1 MGVKK
6 LSQGVKNEGNG
17 SNDNVFASC
26 SFSSLGLDS
35 NLCEQLHERLGFEV
49 PTLVQAQAI
58 PVILSG
64 RHALV
69 NAATGTGKT
78 AAYLAPIVHLLQ
90 GYENR
95 IQRSDGTFALVL
107 VPTREL
113 CLQVYEIL
121 QKLLHRFHWIVP
133 GYIMGGENR
142 SKEKA
147 RLRKGISIL
156 IATPGRLLDHLK
168 NTTSFL
174 HLNLRWIIF
183 DEADRILELGFGKD
197 IEEILD
203 LLGSRKTVH
212 DDQKNTVTRNSKIQ
226 RQNLL
231 LSATLNE
238 KVNHLAKISLDNPV
252 MVGLD
257 DKKIEQISTAVSND
271 HSESDGDNEEEYSSK
286 MPTVGDYKVPVQL
299 IQRYMKVPCGSR
311 LPVLLSIIKHLF
323 EREPSQK
330 VVVFFST
337 CDAVDFHYSLLSE
350 FQFSSYSQTEGTR
363 QKFLGCK
370 IFRLHGNMVQEDRR
384 TSFQTFK
391 TEKSALLLSSDVSA
405 RGLDFPKVRCIIQ
418 YDSPGE
424 ATEYVHRVGRTARL
438 GEKGESLLFLQPVEI
453 DYLQDLEKHGV
464 SLTEYPI
471 LKVLD
476 SFPLY
481 GQKNYT
487 KKSVFLD
494 SHPWVLCLQK
504 ALEAFIMSKAEVDK
518 LAKKAFCSWVRAY
531 TAHRGELKRIFMIKK
546 LHLGHVA
553 KSFAL
558 KQQPSLVGQSF
569 QKQAKKRKRFERKT
583 GVSKKRKVGSVTGRR
598 P

>member
-203 LLGSRKTVH
+203 LLGSRKTMH
-212 DDQKNTVTRNSKIQ
+212 DDPKNTVTRNSKIQ

-257 DKKIEQISTAVSND
+257 DKKIAQISTAVSND
-271 HSESDGDNEEEYSSK
+271 HSESDGDNEDQYSSK

-350 FQFSSYSQTEGTR
+350 FQFSSYSQAEGTR

-583 GVSKKRKVGSVTGRR
+583 GVSKKRKVGSVTERR

>member
-1 MGVKK
+1 MGTKK
-6 LSQGVKNEGNG
+6 LSEGVKSEGNG

-35 NLCEQLHERLGFEV
+35 NLCEQLRERLGFEV
-49 PTLVQAQAI
+49 PTQVQAQAI

-78 AAYLAPIVHLLQ
+78 AAYLAPI
-90 GYENR
+90 
-95 IQRSDGTFALVL
+95 
-107 VPTREL
+107 
-113 CLQVYEIL
+113 VYEIL

-174 HLNLRWIIF
+174 HSNLRWIIF

-203 LLGSRKTVH
+203 LLGSRKTLH
-212 DDQKNTVTRNSKIQ
+212 DDQENTVPRNSKIQ

-238 KVNHLAKISLDNPV
+238 KVNHLAKISLENPV

-257 DKKIEQISTAVSND
+257 VKKIEQISTPVSND
-271 HSESDGDNEEEYSSK
+271 HSESDEDNEDQYSSK
-286 MPTVGDYKVPVQL
+286 MPTVGDYKVPIQL
-299 IQRYMKVPCGSR
+299 IQRYMKVPCGTR
-311 LPVLLSIIKHLF
+311 LPVLLSILKHLF

-330 VVVFFST
+330 
-337 CDAVDFHYSLLSE
+337 
-350 FQFSSYSQTEGTR
+350 
-363 QKFLGCK
+363 
-370 IFRLHGNMVQEDRR
+370 EDRR

-391 TEKSALLLSSDVSA
+391 TEKSALLLTSDVSA
-405 RGLDFPKVRCIIQ
+405 RGLDIPKVRCIIQ

-453 DYLQDLEKHGV
+453 DYLQELETHGV
-464 SLTEYPI
+464 SLTECPV

-481 GQKNYT
+481 GQKNYI

-504 ALEAFIMSKAEVDK
+504 ALEAFIMSKPEVDK

-531 TAHRGELKRIFMIKK
+531 AAHRGDSNPDHWIKT
-546 LHLGHVA
+546 
-553 KSFAL
+553 
-558 KQQPSLVGQSF
+558 
-569 QKQAKKRKRFERKT
+569 T
-583 GVSKKRKVGSVTGRR
+583 GLSRDLR
-598 P
+598 